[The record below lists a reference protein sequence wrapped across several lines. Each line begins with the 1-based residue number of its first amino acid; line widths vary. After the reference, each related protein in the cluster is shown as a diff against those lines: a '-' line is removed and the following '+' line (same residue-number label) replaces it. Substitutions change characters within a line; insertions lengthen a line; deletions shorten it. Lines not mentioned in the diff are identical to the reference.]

1 MGEPKADRVKDTVV
15 DEHKDWAALADEG
28 CVKVAK
34 GDDESENVVLPRRV
48 PLTVW
53 LKKEVNVCGALEGD
67 AMIIVGVAVSD
78 GLSGKDG
85 DTESVIDGG
94 GEEDVEPD
102 MPSLGV
108 SEARTEGVPI
118 SVKLIWSVGSTEE
131 VAMDE
136 SVIGAVPVT
145 CIEGDPVNDTGILSE
160 CWGERDVDGER
171 DALGVRRTLTLK
183 VGEAVSLTLALVTVG
198 NRGEGEFVSVSLTA
212 GLPLILDVPNT
223 ELESMGEAD
232 VPIDDEAHNDTLAV
246 EEKGRVALMEL
257 VSESD
262 DEAEL
267 ETNGVVLLITVGLKR
282 GVEVTH

>member
-1 MGEPKADRVKDTVV
+1 MGEPKTDWVKDTVV
-15 DEHKDWAALADEG
+15 VEHKDWAALADKG
-28 CVKVAK
+28 CEKVAR

-48 PLTVW
+48 PLTVR
-53 LKKEVNVCGALEGD
+53 LIVEVKVCGALEGD
-67 AMIIVGVAVSD
+67 AIMRVGVAVLD

-85 DTESVIDGG
+85 DTESVGDRA

-131 VAMDE
+131 VTRDE

-145 CIEGDPVNDTGILSE
+145 CIEGDPVNDTGILNE
-160 CWGERDVDGER
+160 CWGERDMDGER
-171 DALGVRRTLTLK
+171 DTLGVRRTLTLK
-183 VGEAVSLTLALVTVG
+183 VGETVSLTLALVTVG

-232 VPIDDEAHNDTLAV
+232 MPIDDEAQNDKIGV

-267 ETNGVVLLITVGLKR
+267 ETNGVVLLTTVGLKR
-282 GVEVTH
+282 GVEVAH